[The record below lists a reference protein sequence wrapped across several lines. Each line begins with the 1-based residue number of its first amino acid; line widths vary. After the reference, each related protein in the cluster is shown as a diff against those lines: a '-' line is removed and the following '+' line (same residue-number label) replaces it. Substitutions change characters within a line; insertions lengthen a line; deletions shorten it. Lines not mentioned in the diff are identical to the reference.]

1 MTEHSSDTSISARD
15 YFRVK
20 IDETPN
26 KATARSLS
34 QAFTAFTAWYPA
46 GSLEFTSFSE
56 DNLRQWTAWLLSEGY
71 TLKTAAYYLKNLSAL
86 YGRAVADGIAAPA
99 TAFADVRTRLKSLP
113 EAMSDTPADADTFSR
128 LQTFVRQATSAAA
141 QPALATDIVL
151 YAILAGGLDFDAIAA
166 TLKDSYTGDNPAMLD
181 IVARNSRP
189 RNKYLF
195 ALGQSVNTPRQLKTR
210 VRDLFR
216 QALSAHALPLAN
228 PADDTALRLWC
239 AAATACG
246 ISPAAAIACAGRRP
260 RLSPAYALIDPATLT
275 ADEASSIRGTVAQA
289 LTDNPPQWHAM
300 QFRPR
305 VTLDD
310 IRNRLSA
317 LHCAGL
323 LGDIYYP
330 CEEIASRIGRR
341 LVRRRQPVI
350 PGLLFFRTRTTDIAP
365 LMRRIGDLAW
375 CYRAGTGTDSPY
387 AVIPD
392 VQMHIYQVTI
402 GIIRPDTRIC
412 PAGTIQL
419 RPGDRVEI
427 IGGPFA
433 GLHANIQSIHTPA
446 TGAPTT
452 RAEGANPAEGATICR
467 LLLPGTNGIEWRI
480 DTPTLLLHKA

>member
-1 MTEHSSDTSISARD
+1 M
-15 YFRVK
+15 
-20 IDETPN
+20 
-26 KATARSLS
+26 
-34 QAFTAFTAWYPA
+34 
-46 GSLEFTSFSE
+46 
-56 DNLRQWTAWLLSEGY
+56 
-71 TLKTAAYYLKNLSAL
+71 
-86 YGRAVADGIAAPA
+86 ADGIAAPA

-210 VRDLFR
+210 VRDLFS

-341 LVRRRQPVI
+341 LVRRRQPVV

-446 TGAPTT
+446 
-452 RAEGANPAEGATICR
+452 ESATICR

>member
-1 MTEHSSDTSISARD
+1 MHSSDTSISARD

-46 GSLEFTSFSE
+46 GSLGFTSFSE

-99 TAFADVRTRLKSLP
+99 TAFADVRT
-113 EAMSDTPADADTFSR
+113 
-128 LQTFVRQATSAAA
+128 
-141 QPALATDIVL
+141 
-151 YAILAGGLDFDAIAA
+151 
-166 TLKDSYTGDNPAMLD
+166 
-181 IVARNSRP
+181 
-189 RNKYLF
+189 
-195 ALGQSVNTPRQLKTR
+195 
-210 VRDLFR
+210 
-216 QALSAHALPLAN
+216 
-228 PADDTALRLWC
+228 
-239 AAATACG
+239 
-246 ISPAAAIACAGRRP
+246 

-341 LVRRRQPVI
+341 LVRRRQPVV

-375 CYRAGTGTDSPY
+375 CYRAGTGPDSPY

-446 TGAPTT
+446 
-452 RAEGANPAEGATICR
+452 ESATICR